1 VEPQQPELRRSE
13 LGATD
18 DRSAKTKIEVDRA
31 DEVSGRSGPVP
42 EDNQA
47 GHHPDHEQDKPVEAM
62 AEALGTKRDDEA
74 GAT

>member
-31 DEVSGRSGPVP
+31 EEQSGRTGPVP
-42 EDNQA
+42 EASQA
-47 GHHPDHEQDKPVEAM
+47 GRHPDHEQDKPIEAM
-62 AEALGTKRDDEA
+62 AEALRTRPEDAA
-74 GAT
+74 G